1 MDRSYRNTLLENL
14 PPEIREGVRKRV
26 AADEK
31 PPEIKCFYLNREV
44 DESGISGT
52 GVVAVGIVFPSG
64 RAVLEWVSKRTNA
77 NSLGIYED
85 MDDLQEVHG
94 HKGATKIVWYDE
106 KGDENESA
114 E

>member
-14 PPEIREGVRKRV
+14 PPEIRVGVRKRV

-44 DESGISGT
+44 DESGVSGT
-52 GVVAVGIVFPSG
+52 GIVAVGVILPSG
-64 RAVLEWVSKRTNA
+64 RALLEWISKRTKA
-77 NSLGIYED
+77 KSLALYED
-85 MDDLQEVHG
+85 LDDLQSVHG
-94 HKGATKIVWYDE
+94 HEGNTKVVWYG
-106 KGDENESA
+106 GDENESA